1 MTRSEFPYGVRMKG
15 GVAFDVER
23 DGFVAI
29 VHSWDNVDCLGAPA
43 EWQSE
48 RVFSTEDKAMQ
59 YYRRKVRPLLKKALR
74 KAKRDGIH
82 VEERQIEE

>member
-1 MTRSEFPYGVRMKG
+1 MKG
-15 GVAFDVER
+15 GVAFDEEL

-29 VHSWDNVDCLGAPA
+29 IHSWDNVDCFGQPT

-48 RVFSTEDKAMQ
+48 RVFSTEDKAMR

-82 VEERQIEE
+82 VEARQIEK